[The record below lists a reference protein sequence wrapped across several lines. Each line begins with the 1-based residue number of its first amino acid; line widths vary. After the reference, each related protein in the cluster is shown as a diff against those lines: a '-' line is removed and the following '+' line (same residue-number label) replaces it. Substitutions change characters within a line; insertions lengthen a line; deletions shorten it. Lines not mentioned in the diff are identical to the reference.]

1 MNRLHL
7 RLFWEGSWD
16 ISTLRTPENIPRTA
30 GIYMI
35 TAMRSQGNPAIS
47 EDAEIIYIGESDNL
61 YLALSQCKLWSRW
74 EKFAKG
80 KSLRLNIAKTDHL
93 ECRRTI
99 AAVLAF
105 QNKPKANSRFVN
117 ISMFRYVHVDLMNY
131 GQCTPLHNMYN
142 ERDYPSFSLSAH
154 A

>member
-1 MNRLHL
+1 
-7 RLFWEGSWD
+7 
-16 ISTLRTPENIPRTA
+16 
-30 GIYMI
+30 MI
-35 TAMRSQGNPAIS
+35 TAIHSNGNPALAEKS
-47 EDAEIIYIGESDNL
+47 EVIYIGESDNL

-74 EKFAKG
+74 QKLSKG
-80 KSLRLNIAKTDHL
+80 KSLRLTIAKTDHL

-117 ISMFRYVHVDLMNY
+117 ISMFRYVHVDVMNF
-131 GQCTPLHNMYN
+131 GQSFPLLNMYN
-142 ERDYPSFSLSAH
+142 ETDYSTHSLSAH